1 MEEKID
7 KKSRIEYLDI
17 ARGIAIILMVAGHVF
32 YYDIYWE
39 VIFSFHMP
47 IFVIISGMF
56 FKYTESFKEY
66 ILKMIKKLFVPYV
79 IGVCI
84 VSTARNLIVGENIS
98 IIPQV
103 LLGYSN
109 FKSLFY
115 NTESVGALWFVPY
128 LIVIK
133 IMYYV
138 VYKELQIS
146 DKFLTIECLI
156 ILIVGLCFKNN
167 EIYLPWSID
176 IALATMIFYH
186 IGYLIKKYNILEKWM
201 NDYKIMLIF
210 LVVWIIGIK
219 YTDLELAVRIYSIP
233 AFITAFCGSMVLI
246 KVSHFIQKH
255 IKLIGKFL
263 MWCGKNT
270 IIILIAHYYEYKV
283 FEYEGTDL
291 EIFAKKIAF
300 VIIVAVLVNII
311 KILFEKISEKY
322 NLDNIFKNK
331 QREVEKL
338 EKKLQQ

>member
-246 KVSHFIQKH
+246 KVSHFIQKY
-255 IKLIGKFL
+255 IKLIGKAL
-263 MWCGKNT
+263 KWCGKNT

-311 KILFEKISEKY
+311 KILFEKVSEKY

-331 QREVEKL
+331 QREGEKL